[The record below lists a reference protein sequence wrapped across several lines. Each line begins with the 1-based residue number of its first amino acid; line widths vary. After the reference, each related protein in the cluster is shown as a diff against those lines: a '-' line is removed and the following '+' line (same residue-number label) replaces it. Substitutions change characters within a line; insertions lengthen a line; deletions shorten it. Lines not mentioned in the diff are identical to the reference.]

1 MTVGGRG
8 SIAKG
13 RPLGARCQW
22 GTHVPRVPCALYTSL
37 IVIRSLI
44 INVLDKAYA
53 DIRTIM
59 EEEELKRS
67 SFKEKAM

>member
-1 MTVGGRG
+1 MVVEGTAMS

-37 IVIRSLI
+37 IVIGSLI
-44 INVLDKAYA
+44 IIVLDK
-53 DIRTIM
+53 DKKIM
-59 EEEELKRS
+59 LED
-67 SFKEKAM
+67 